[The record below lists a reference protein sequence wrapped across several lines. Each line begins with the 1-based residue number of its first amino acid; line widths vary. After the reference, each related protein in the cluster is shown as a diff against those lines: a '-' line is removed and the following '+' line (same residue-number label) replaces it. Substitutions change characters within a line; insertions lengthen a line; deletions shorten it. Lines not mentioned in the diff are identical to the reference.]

1 MQKDDP
7 SFLTRPEAS
16 DAEQRPGK
24 AGVGG
29 GGVELGK
36 GEVNR
41 GQRERER
48 ARNHRVEGWRGD
60 EPAKGRG
67 TRRRNDRVEV
77 KTTAQ

>member
-41 GQRERER
+41 GTKGKG
-48 ARNHRVEGWRGD
+48 ASPKSPSGGVEGGTSPRRGGEPGAEMTEWR
-60 EPAKGRG
+60 
-67 TRRRNDRVEV
+67 
-77 KTTAQ
+77 